1 MKQNAILI
9 GSGLMLGMGVGFF
22 FLRSNPLAFVG
33 CLFLGL
39 GLGLLL
45 PSLIGKKDQEEN

>member
-22 FLRSNPLAFVG
+22 FYEVTPWLLWVAF
-33 CLFLGL
+33 F
-39 GLGLLL
+39 
-45 PSLIGKKDQEEN
+45 